1 MTNKKEPRPKKST
14 NMSYAFTDTV
24 SNEMP
29 KITQMLTN
37 AISCFDMANA
47 SCLQKS
53 VTNVSTITS
62 SMTNSLN
69 KVGYAA
75 GTIGLDLRELVIAVH
90 MVKIS
95 GLLEDLIKESECTT
109 CAQPKPEEIHCFQAG
124 VSCLQAAF
132 TAIKPLARLGSK
144 RLSKEITVTVT
155 ADAKPKPLV
164 NEIPAHEVRD

>member
-1 MTNKKEPRPKKST
+1 MTDKKEPRQKKST

-24 SNEMP
+24 SNEIP
-29 KITQMLTN
+29 KVTQMLTN

-47 SCLQKS
+47 PCLQKS

-62 SMTNSLN
+62 SMANSLN

-90 MVKIS
+90 MVKIR
-95 GLLEDLIKESECTT
+95 GLLEDLIEESEGTT
-109 CAQPKPEEIHCFQAG
+109 SAQPKPEEIHCFQAG

-132 TAIKPLARLGSK
+132 TAIQPLARLGSK
-144 RLSKEITVTVT
+144 RLSKELALN
-155 ADAKPKPLV
+155 ADDKPKPRV
-164 NEIPAHEVRD
+164 DEIPEHEVRD

>member
-1 MTNKKEPRPKKST
+1 MTNKKEPKPKKST

-24 SNEMP
+24 SNEIP

-37 AISCFDMANA
+37 ATSCFDMANA

-90 MVKIS
+90 MVKIR

-109 CAQPKPEEIHCFQAG
+109 GAQPKPEEVHCFQAG
-124 VSCLQAAF
+124 VSCLQAALVSVQ
-132 TAIKPLARLGSK
+132 PLARLGAK
-144 RLSKEITVTVT
+144 RLAKEITVNDDS
-155 ADAKPKPLV
+155 ASKPLV
-164 NEIPAHEVRD
+164 NEIPEHEIRD